1 MEKAIKILKNLKRE
15 DRKVVIDILSFDNLY
30 FEDLGNELIL
40 GVESEEDEKAF
51 LVNID
56 LDTYSVYYSI
66 GYEAVYDV
74 SRITFKRELEKINR

>member
-30 FEDLGNELIL
+30 FEDLGNE
-40 GVESEEDEKAF
+40 EDEKAF

-56 LDTYSVYYSI
+56 LDSYSVYYSI

-74 SRITFKRELEKINR
+74 SRATFKSELEKIR

>member
-40 GVESEEDEKAF
+40 GVESKEDEKAF

-56 LDTYSVYYSI
+56 LDSYSVYYSI

-74 SRITFKRELEKINR
+74 SRVTFKRELEKIR